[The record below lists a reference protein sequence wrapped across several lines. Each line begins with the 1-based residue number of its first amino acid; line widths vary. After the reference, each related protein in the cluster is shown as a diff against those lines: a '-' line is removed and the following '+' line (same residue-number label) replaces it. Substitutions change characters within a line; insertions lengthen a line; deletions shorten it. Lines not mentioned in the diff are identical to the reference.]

1 MGFSRLLS
9 ASEFFI
15 NDLFSFNCLLIYLF
29 FCWWFYFSLQVAFKG
44 DPEAAL
50 IQYLTNE
57 EARKAI
63 SSTEAV
69 LNNRFIRVLWH
80 RENNEQ
86 PALQSPAQ
94 LLLQQ
99 QQTLSHLSQPHPHLP
114 QHLHQQQVLVA
125 QSPPSTVHGGVQKV
139 ISGCTERYRAAGFP
153 LLSSVPNRCPWVFSI
168 RAPRF
173 GLHTSS
179 SRSRS

>member
-1 MGFSRLLS
+1 M
-9 ASEFFI
+9 
-15 NDLFSFNCLLIYLF
+15 LILCF
-29 FCWWFYFSLQVAFKG
+29 LQVAFKG

-99 QQTLSHLSQPHPHLP
+99 QQTLSHMSQQHHHLP
-114 QHLHQQQVLVA
+114 QHLHQQSSTA
-125 QSPPSTVHGGVQKV
+125 TVHGGIQKV
-139 ISGCTERYRAAGFP
+139 IYWFT
-153 LLSSVPNRCPWVFSI
+153 
-168 RAPRF
+168 
-173 GLHTSS
+173 
-179 SRSRS
+179 

>member
-29 FCWWFYFSLQVAFKG
+29 FCCWFYFFLKVAFKG

-94 LLLQQ
+94 LLLP
-99 QQTLSHLSQPHPHLP
+99 QQTLSHLP
-114 QHLHQQQVLVA
+114 QHLHQQQVLLA
-125 QSPPSTVHGGVQKV
+125 QSPPSAVHGGVQKV
-139 ISGCTERYRAAGFP
+139 ISGCTGRRRASGSP

>member
-1 MGFSRLLS
+1 MDFSRLFS
-9 ASEFFI
+9 TSEFFI
-15 NDLFSFNCLLIYLF
+15 NNLSVFAQLQSLIYVCCCCCCWF
-29 FCWWFYFSLQVAFKG
+29 FLQVAFKG

-86 PALQSPAQ
+86 PALQSPTQ

-99 QQTLSHLSQPHPHLP
+99 QQTLSQLSQQHHHLP

-125 QSPPSTVHGGVQKV
+125 QAPPSTVHGGIQKV
-139 ISGCTERYRAAGFP
+139 IHQLTG
-153 LLSSVPNRCPWVFSI
+153 N
-168 RAPRF
+168 
-173 GLHTSS
+173 
-179 SRSRS
+179 